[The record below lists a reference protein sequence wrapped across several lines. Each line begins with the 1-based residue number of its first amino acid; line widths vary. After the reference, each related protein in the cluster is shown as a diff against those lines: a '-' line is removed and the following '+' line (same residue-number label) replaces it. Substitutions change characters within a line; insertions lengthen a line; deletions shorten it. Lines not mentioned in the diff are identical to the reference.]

1 VFHFGCEQF
10 SLKYFSSRSNS
21 RHYQNHSD
29 IDVMIDDD
37 EINDDD
43 VVCTRSWRD
52 ITIRDSKRHY

>member
-1 VFHFGCEQF
+1 MINIIMMR
-10 SLKYFSSRSNS
+10 LKEINFWRDC
-21 RHYQNHSD
+21 D